1 MKRIPKILITSS
13 AIIAVV
19 AVATSVGSMASQT
32 PTAPDKVTGV
42 STSLTTTT
50 VSLNWPA
57 PYDGGSNIT
66 SYTVHWTSPNAAAQT
81 ETVNATTWTSSGFAQ
96 KTWYTLK
103 VRATNGEG
111 NGPWSDTVNAALI
124 IPVPAKVTGLSV
136 SANSTAISA
145 SWSEPANN
153 GFPITSYT
161 VQWITISGDQKAT
174 VNGTSWAGTEFE
186 QGTLYTFRVLA
197 TNSAGDGP
205 YSDTVNAQLTSN
217 TEQ

>member
-1 MKRIPKILITSS
+1 MKRIPKILIASS

-19 AVATSVGSMASQT
+19 AIATSVGSMADQT
-32 PTAPDKVTGV
+32 STVPDKVTGV

-50 VSLNWPA
+50 ISLNWPA
-57 PYDGGSNIT
+57 PSDGGSNIT

-111 NGPWSDTVNAALI
+111 SGPWSDEVKAALI
-124 IPVPAKVTGLSV
+124 VPVPAKVTGLSAT
-136 SANSTAISA
+136 ANSTAISL

-161 VQWITISGDQKAT
+161 VQWISTSGDQKAT
-174 VNGTSWAGTEFE
+174 ATGTTWTGTAFE
-186 QGTLYTFRVLA
+186 EGTLYTFRVLA

-205 YSDTVNAQLTSN
+205 YSSTVNAQLTSN
-217 TEQ
+217 AGE